1 MYRVSPLFCA
11 LFLSFISIGLVFCSD
26 KELVGHL
33 KPFGQH
39 REPDVITEELQTVPH
54 PSEFWRTY
62 VSQNKPVVFRGAAKH
77 SRAYDLWT
85 EEFLMSEYGDLTVRL
100 EARAE
105 SNDRAPVGDAG
116 ILGRTTIKHFI
127 QNYQTLDAYVISQ
140 VPQPMERDIGIPP
153 CLRCGSFAE
162 AIQEVHLFLSA
173 RGGQTKLHQD
183 PYSNIHCIFNGTK
196 DWLLVHPD
204 QTDLVYMSDDSKF
217 EWGGYSEINVDSI
230 DLEEF
235 PKIKDVHYSKVTMNK
250 GDCIFMPGGYW
261 HQVRSWG
268 YMNSA
273 VSIWF
278 SQLKQF
284 SDKGCDEAQITFTPM
299 NQVMVLWQFS
309 GHGNLTQGHMDI
321 HIVKRFLLT
330 LTDSEG
336 KIRLNDFVAKYF
348 DSESNKRDIMR
359 KDELERARKLVEYL
373 DPDGN
378 GYVTQEYIQNL
389 TIEQLKEV
397 LLFIDPTDVSNTEEF
412 EYSHIDAYDIENLL
426 THCHDKRGTFDREKF
441 ISSYVED
448 LGGTPSKAAEIVE
461 NLGAHNQDVTL
472 SDIIGLIPQ
481 ALHKFHSSKVH
492 DPSFERKMYQHLHK
506 HDEL

>member
-1 MYRVSPLFCA
+1 MLWGSALFCK
-11 LFLSFISIGLVFCSD
+11 LCFSLISLDLVVCLD
-26 KELVGHL
+26 DALVGHL
-33 KPFGQH
+33 KPFGRH
-39 REPDVITEELQTVPH
+39 REPDVVTEERETVPH
-54 PSEFWRTY
+54 PSEFWASY

-77 SRAYDLWT
+77 SRAYELWT
-85 EEFLMSEYGDLTVRL
+85 EDFLISEYGNLTVRL

-105 SNDRAPVGDAG
+105 SNDRAPVGEAG
-116 ILGRTTIKHFI
+116 ILGRDTIKHFI
-127 QNYQTLDAYVISQ
+127 HNYQTMDAYVISQ
-140 VPQPMERDIGIPP
+140 IPQPMERDIGIPP
-153 CLRCGSFAE
+153 CLRCGSFSE

-230 DLEEF
+230 DLEVF

-284 SDKGCDEAQITFTPM
+284 LDKGCDEAKISFTPM
-299 NQVMVLWQFS
+299 NKVMVLWQYS
-309 GHGNLTQGHMDI
+309 GHGELTQGHMDI
-321 HIVKRFLLT
+321 HILRRFLLT
-330 LTDSEG
+330 LSDREG
-336 KIRLNDFVAKYF
+336 KIWLNDFVTNYF
-348 DSESNKRDIMR
+348 DSESNKRDVMR
-359 KDELERARKLVEYL
+359 KDEQERARKLVEFL
-373 DPDGN
+373 DSDGN
-378 GYVTQEYIQNL
+378 GYITQEYIQNL
-389 TIEQLKEV
+389 TIDQLKDV

-412 EYSHIDAYDIENLL
+412 EYSHIDADDIENLL
-426 THCHDKRGTFDREKF
+426 THCHDARGNFDREQF
-441 ISSYVED
+441 VSSYVEE
-448 LGGTPSKAAEIVE
+448 LGGTPSKATEIVE
-461 NLGAHNQDVTL
+461 NLGAHDK
-472 SDIIGLIPQ
+472 DIAVADIAGLIPQ

-492 DPSFERKMYQHLHK
+492 DPSFERKMYQHLHQ
-506 HDEL
+506 HNEL